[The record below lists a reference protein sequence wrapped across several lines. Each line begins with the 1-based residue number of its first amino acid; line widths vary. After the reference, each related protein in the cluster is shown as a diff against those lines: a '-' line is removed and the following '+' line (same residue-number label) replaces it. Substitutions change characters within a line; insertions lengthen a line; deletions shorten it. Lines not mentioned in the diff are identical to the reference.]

1 MVKSYEAKKIHC
13 MFKHY
18 LITRFNLRAEYWD
31 VTKNNEQLL
40 TDEWMDNRM
49 WLFENF
55 CFPSVAGQTNQNF
68 EWILY
73 FDTNTKEVYKNRIIS
88 LVANHSNINVF
99 FVDAMPAFEPE
110 LLKYIAHGTKGIPY
124 LITTRIDNDDSIH
137 VDFINEVQKQ
147 FDKQDYRAIDF
158 IKGYSLQIEPI
169 YILGKKEQLFNPFIS
184 LIEKNENPKT
194 AFYQEHRL
202 WKRDKKVTQIGERR
216 LWLSIIHQRNKVN
229 KFDGYGLVKWEEIKK
244 VFSLSEEANKL
255 IKEKAIPHSAWFFTS
270 IKNQFVQTFELNFKL
285 LKRKLGLYKA
295 K

>member
-1 MVKSYEAKKIHC
+1 

-18 LITRFNLRAEYWD
+18 LITRFNLRADYWD

-49 WLFENF
+49 WLFEKF
-55 CFPSVAGQTNQNF
+55 CFPSVVGQSNQNF
-68 EWILY
+68 EWVIY
-73 FDTNTKEVYKNRIIS
+73 FDTNTKEVYKNRILN
-88 LVANHSNINVF
+88 LVENHKNVKVF
-99 FVDAMPAFEPE
+99 FVDAMPSFMPE
-110 LLKYIAHGTKGIPY
+110 LLKYIAEQTKGIPY

-147 FDKQDYRAIDF
+147 FKQQDYRAIDF

-194 AFYQEHRL
+194 AFYQDHRF
-202 WKRDKKVTQIGERR
+202 WKRDKKVTQIGHKR
-216 LWLSIIHQRNKVN
+216 LWLSIIHQRNKIN
-229 KFDGYGLVKWEEIKK
+229 KFDGYGNVHWENIKNEFK
-244 VFSLSEEANKL
+244 LSKEANDL
-255 IKEKAIPHSAWFFTS
+255 ITQKTIPFSQWIFTS
-270 IKNQFVQTFELNFKL
+270 IKNFITQKFELNFKL
-285 LKRKLGLYKA
+285 LKRKMGFYKS

>member
-1 MVKSYEAKKIHC
+1 
-13 MFKHY
+13 MFNHY

-55 CFPSVAGQTNQNF
+55 CFPSVAGQTNKNF
-68 EWILY
+68 EWLLY
-73 FDTNTKEVYKNRIIS
+73 FDTNTKEVYKNRIID
-88 LVANHSNINVF
+88 LVAKHDNFHVF

-110 LLKYIAHGTKGIPY
+110 LLKYIAEKAKDKAFI
-124 LITTRIDNDDSIH
+124 ISTRIDNDDSIH

-147 FDKQDYRAIDF
+147 FNQQEYRAVDF
-158 IKGYSLQIEPI
+158 IKGYSLQIEPC
-169 YILGKKEQLFNPFIS
+169 YILGKKEHLYNPFIS
-184 LIEKNENPKT
+184 LIEKNENPRT
-194 AFYQEHRL
+194 AFYQEHRN
-202 WKRDKKVTQIGERR
+202 WKRDKKVTQVAGKR

-229 KFDGYGLVKWEEIKK
+229 KFDGYGNVKWENIKSG
-244 VFSLSEEANKL
+244 FTLSDEANKL
-255 IKEKAIPHSAWFFTS
+255 ISEKTIPYNNWFFTS
-270 IKNQFVQTFELNFKL
+270 LKNQFVQKFELNFKI

>member
-1 MVKSYEAKKIHC
+1 

-55 CFPSVAGQTNQNF
+55 CFPSVVGQKNQNF
-68 EWILY
+68 EWLLY
-73 FDTNTKEVYKNRIIS
+73 FDTNTKEVYKNRIID
-88 LVANHSNINVF
+88 LVAKQSNFKVF

-110 LLKYIAHGTKGIPY
+110 LGKYIAENAKDKPY
-124 LITTRIDNDDSIH
+124 IISTRIDNDDSIH
-137 VDFINEVQKQ
+137 VDFIDEVQKQ
-147 FDKQDYRAIDF
+147 FNQQEYRAIDF
-158 IKGYSLQIEPI
+158 IKGYSLQIEPC
-169 YILGKKEQLFNPFIS
+169 YILGKKEHLYNPFIS

-194 AFYQEHRL
+194 AFYQEHRY
-202 WKRDKKVTQIGERR
+202 WKRDKKVTQVAGKR

-229 KFDGYGLVKWEEIKK
+229 KFDGHGNVKWENIRKG
-244 VFSLSEEANKL
+244 FTLSEEAHQL
-255 IKEKAIPHSAWFFTS
+255 ILEKTIPYGSWFLTS
-270 IKNQFVQTFELNFKL
+270 LKNQFSQKFELNFKL
-285 LKRKLGLYKA
+285 LKRKLGFYKS